1 MLSRRNIRDSSLL
14 SPGGYDEDAES
25 LRSPSE
31 QDSDSED
38 DEFIRR
44 SRTTLELAE
53 HDRTV
58 LDDEEETEKLLTRS
72 GPTHGLRRIFSPN
85 SSSVRIGKQERR
97 RQRRQARRDARRQ
110 RLGKSRESA
119 EMLFEMEEGHPDDES
134 SLLSSSSSDLDR
146 RLKDYNSVPVPR
158 VSWRRLILISS
169 ALLVLFFILLLGAY
183 KASTKFRASHS
194 TKRFKSNGTALFA
207 PTTILISLDGFRA
220 DFLNRGLTPALN
232 SLIANGVSPQYM
244 LPSFPSVTFPNHF
257 TLVTGLYPESHGIVG
272 NTFWDPEMEEEFYY
286 THPSVSMQPKW
297 WNAEPV
303 WMTAENQGVKT
314 AIHMW
319 PGSEA
324 HIGGVE
330 PTFLDHYNGSEALS
344 RKVDRILGLLDLPGV
359 EDETQSA
366 RPQFIAA
373 YVPNV
378 DADGHLYGP
387 NSTEIRGTI
396 ARVDTMLAG
405 LLTGLQDRNLT
416 EIVNVVIVSDHGMA
430 STATE
435 RLVQLEDLIDLS
447 LVARIDGWPL
457 RGLRPK
463 RPEDLAV
470 LQNQLESVASNYSHA
485 LEVYT
490 RETMPDRY
498 HFQNNDRIAP
508 LWVIPKAGWAIVERP
523 DFDALEALEKGEVY
537 HPKGIHGYDHEHPL
551 MRAIFIASG
560 PAFPHEPNSRLDVF
574 QNINVYNLI
583 CDSLGVTPHPNN
595 GTLRLPLKP
604 VGLHSDGDSPALE
617 EPSDPP
623 AVTATVVEPVKP
635 VNPVTPIKPSTTA
648 ISYPSP
654 SLSVDAPVEESPE
667 TSTQSEDENGPTW
680 WGTLWEKLE
689 EAKDWATDV
698 FDTVKDNFVS
708 GSS

>member
-1 MLSRRNIRDSSLL
+1 MLSRRNNRDASLL

-38 DEFIRR
+38 DEFLRR

-85 SSSVRIGKQERR
+85 SSSSVRIGKQERR
-97 RQRRQARRDARRQ
+97 RQRRQARKDARRG
-110 RLGKSRESA
+110 RLGNSRESA

-146 RLKDYNSVPVPR
+146 RLKDYTSVPPPR
-158 VSWRRLILISS
+158 LSWRRLLLIFSTV
-169 ALLVLFFILLLGAY
+169 LVLFFILLLGAY

-194 TKRFKSNGTALFA
+194 SKRFLSNGTALFA

-232 SLIANGVSPQYM
+232 SLVANGVSPQYM

-272 NTFWDPEMEEEFYY
+272 NTFWDPEMEDEFYY

-297 WNAEPV
+297 WNAEPL
-303 WMTAENQGVKT
+303 WMTAENQGVRA

-330 PTFLDHYNGSEALS
+330 PSFLDRYNGSEALS

-359 EDETQSA
+359 EDQTQSS

-387 NSTEIRGTI
+387 NSTETRGTI
-396 ARVDTMLAG
+396 AKVDSMLAS

-463 RPEDLAV
+463 RPEDLTV
-470 LQNQLESVASNYSHA
+470 LQNQLESVASNFSHA

-490 RETMPDRY
+490 RENMPERY

-523 DFDALEALEKGEVY
+523 DFDAQQALEKGEVY

-551 MRAIFIASG
+551 MRAIFIARG
-560 PAFPHEPNSRLDVF
+560 PAFPHEPNSRLAAF

-604 VGLHSDGDSPALE
+604 VGLHSDEDSPTLE
-617 EPSDPP
+617 DPSDPP
-623 AVTATVVEPVKP
+623 SVTTTVVE
-635 VNPVTPIKPSTTA
+635 PIKPSTTPTTTSSM
-648 ISYPSP
+648 ISASP
-654 SLSVDAPVEESPE
+654 TSSADMVVDTPPE
-667 TSTQSEDENGPTW
+667 TSSQSEDETGPNW
-680 WGTLWEKLE
+680 WGTLWEKIE

-698 FDTVKDNFVS
+698 FDTVKDNFVT